1 MPSDSYYLSFAL
13 RRRTELFRTLGL
25 LVLLEKSVMT
35 RATEEDGLVHVVSAC
50 LHSRGQGEL
59 DGDIVAVVSCLSST
73 RSSLVAGMSF
83 CYWAGRAVCRLGQS
97 GDVNRTPAPLVLPY
111 TEEEQ
116 DREE

>member
-1 MPSDSYYLSFAL
+1 M
-13 RRRTELFRTLGL
+13 RRTELFRTLGL
-25 LVLLEKSVMT
+25 LVLLKEFAVA
-35 RATEEDGLVHVVSAC
+35 RAAEMDAFVHVVSPC
-50 LHSRGQGEL
+50 LHSRGQGGL
-59 DGDIVAVVSCLSST
+59 DGDIAAVVSCLSST

-116 DREE
+116 DRAE